1 MAATADTR
9 PTSTTA
15 HGKYLLTGGLLKC
28 PTCGGSFEALA
39 DRPGRQRGNIICA
52 TRRRKPGVCTNTLT
66 LPIVETDN
74 SVLDIVEGEVLASPF
89 IEELLAVVDK
99 GEADDTARLT
109 AERDRLQ
116 REIDALLDLVASGVA
131 QTTVAAKIKEAGS
144 PESRSWT
151 PSDADLARRPPNIAK
166 LREALTQRA
175 EEWKT
180 DLRSEPS
187 VARLVLRRL
196 VGPLTLTDPADH
208 TAFIEWAASLTP
220 ALLEGLA
227 PVHLLAS
234 PRGFSAVGA
243 RRWRLVAGGLKF
255 SQVQSIR

>member
-1 MAATADTR
+1 M
-9 PTSTTA
+9 
-15 HGKYLLTGGLLKC
+15 KC

-39 DRPGRQRGNIICA
+39 DRPGRQRGKYICA

-131 QTTVAAKIKEAGS
+131 QTTVAAKIKEREVQTAKLDAQRRRPRPTPQHREAAGS
-144 PESRSWT
+144 PDATGRGMENRSAPSR
-151 PSDADLARRPPNIAK
+151 PSPGWCCGDWWDR
-166 LREALTQRA
+166 
-175 EEWKT
+175 
-180 DLRSEPS
+180 
-187 VARLVLRRL
+187 
-196 VGPLTLTDPADH
+196 
-208 TAFIEWAASLTP
+208 
-220 ALLEGLA
+220 
-227 PVHLLAS
+227 
-234 PRGFSAVGA
+234 
-243 RRWRLVAGGLKF
+243 
-255 SQVQSIR
+255 

>member
-1 MAATADTR
+1 M
-9 PTSTTA
+9 
-15 HGKYLLTGGLLKC
+15 KC

-39 DRPGRQRGNIICA
+39 DRPGRQRGKYICA

-131 QTTVAAKIKEAGS
+131 QTTVAAKIKEREVQIAKL
-144 PESRSWT
+144 
-151 PSDADLARRPPNIAK
+151 DAQRRRPRPTPPNIAK

-180 DLRSEPS
+180 DPLRA
-187 VARLVLRRL
+187 VRR
-196 VGPLTLTDPADH
+196 P
-208 TAFIEWAASLTP
+208 
-220 ALLEGLA
+220 
-227 PVHLLAS
+227 
-234 PRGFSAVGA
+234 VGA
-243 RRWRLVAGGLKF
+243 AATGGTVDAHG
-255 SQVQSIR
+255 SSGSHSVYRVGGVTDACAP